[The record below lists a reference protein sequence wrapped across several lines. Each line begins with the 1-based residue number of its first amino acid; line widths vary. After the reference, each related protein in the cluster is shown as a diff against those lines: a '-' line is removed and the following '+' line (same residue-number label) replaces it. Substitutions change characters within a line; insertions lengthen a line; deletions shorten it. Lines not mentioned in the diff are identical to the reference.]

1 MINDGTPQENFLGQI
16 IRGQIDFLLAMLARP
31 VVQQQLL
38 VILAILLIAWTLPEI
53 LRRRRRPGGAGRYPQ
68 GEGVSLRQRVAWF
81 AHLLLAPIVA
91 LVLLALASRL
101 YALRGLPDGLLAD
114 VTILVW
120 MWLAYRGL
128 VVVLY
133 ILFGEAVR
141 PYRRWIV
148 TPAFVILVIA
158 QAINM
163 LPGTVTLVDAT
174 IRLGTLAITLS
185 NLLLALLTLYLFII
199 AGWVIGQSMMRW
211 LPDRTGAEQGVIDS
225 IATLTRYAL
234 ISVGIVLALS
244 VLGLDFTSLAIIAG
258 GLSVG
263 IGIGMQEFVA
273 NFISGLVLLFEQ
285 TLRPGDVIEVD
296 NRISRVQKIS
306 LRATTVRTL
315 TNQELVIPNSNFTSQ
330 QVTNL
335 TKSDRIVRVLVPF
348 SVSYKSKPD
357 EVREVAGATALQHE
371 LVLAEPPP
379 FVAFLGY
386 GESSLDFNLSVSV
399 DQPDRSGRVR
409 SDLYYMLWDAFAA
422 HGIEIPFPQRDLN
435 LGDGWE
441 KLAGIV
447 PHSKEA

>member
-1 MINDGTPQENFLGQI
+1 MNEGMPQGGFLSEM
-16 IRGQIDFLLAMLARP
+16 IRGQIEYLLAMVPRP

-38 VILAILLIAWTLPEI
+38 VILAILLVAWSLPEI
-53 LRRRRRPGGAGRYPQ
+53 VRRRRRQPGDDAQFPQ
-68 GEGVSLRQRVAWF
+68 GEDVSLRRRLTWF

-91 LVLLALASRL
+91 LLLLQVAIRL
-101 YALRGLPDGLLAD
+101 YAQRGLPDGLLAD
-114 VTILVW
+114 TIILVW
-120 MWLAYRGL
+120 MWLGYRAL
-128 VVVLY
+128 VVLLY
-133 ILFGEAVR
+133 ALFGEGVR

-148 TPAFVILVIA
+148 TPGFVILVIA
-158 QAINM
+158 QMINM

-211 LPDRTGAEQGVIDS
+211 LPSRTGAEQGVIDS

-234 ISVGIVLALS
+234 LSMGIVLALS

-315 TNQELVIPNSNFTSQ
+315 TNQELVIPNTMFTAQ

-348 SVSYKSKPD
+348 SVSYKSKPH
-357 EVREVAGATALQHE
+357 EVREVAGATALRHE
-371 LVLAEPPP
+371 LVLVEPPP

-399 DQPDRSGRVR
+399 DQPDRSGLVR
-409 SDLYYMLWDAFAA
+409 SDLYYMLWDAFVE

-441 KLAGIV
+441 KLAGV
-447 PHSKEA
+447 VSRPSEP

>member
-38 VILAILLIAWTLPEI
+38 VILAILLVAWTLPEI

-185 NLLLALLTLYLFII
+185 NLLLALLVLYLFII

-211 LPDRTGAEQGVIDS
+211 LPERTGAEQGVIDS

-386 GESSLDFNLSVSV
+386 GESSIDFNLSVSV

>member
-1 MINDGTPQENFLGQI
+1 MINDGTPQGDFLGQI
-16 IRGQIDFLLAMLARP
+16 IRGQIDYLLAMLARP

-38 VILAILLIAWTLPEI
+38 VILAILLISWALPEI
-53 LRRRRRPGGAGRYPQ
+53 VRRRRRQAGAGHYPQ
-68 GEGVSLRQRVAWF
+68 GEGVSLRQRAAWF

-185 NLLLALLTLYLFII
+185 NLLLALLVLYLFII
-199 AGWVIGQSMMRW
+199 AGWVIGQSMMHW
-211 LPDRTGAEQGVIDS
+211 LPSRISAEQGVVDS
-225 IATLTRYAL
+225 VATLTRYAL
-234 ISVGIVLALS
+234 LSVGIVLSLS

-315 TNQELVIPNSNFTSQ
+315 TNQELVIPNTMFTAQ

-348 SVSYKSKPD
+348 SVSYKSKPP
-357 EVREVAGATALQHE
+357 EIREVAGATALQHE

-399 DQPDRSGRVR
+399 DQPDRSGWVR

-435 LGDGWE
+435 LGEGWE
-441 KLAGIV
+441 KLASIM
-447 PHSKEA
+447 PHSKEP